1 MENKRFRVFTYMKF
15 MSLVTCIF
23 SKIVASQDSLETYI
37 VHVKLPNGQAFNEPE
52 DLERWYLSFL
62 PATASS
68 ANEQSRMVYSY
79 RSVVT
84 GFAARLSPEEA
95 KAMKTKD
102 GFVSARPQRV
112 LALHTTHTPNF
123 LGLHQNSG
131 FWEGSNYGKGVIIGL
146 FDTGITPNHPSFSDE
161 GVPPPPAKWKGKCE
175 LDGNACNNK
184 LIGARNFVRS
194 GGYPVDKGGHG
205 TLTSSIAGG
214 NHVKD
219 ANVFGNAFGTASGMA
234 PLAHLAMY
242 RACSE
247 IGCLESDT
255 LAAMDAAVEDGVDIM
270 SISIGTAPFFDDGPA
285 LGAFGAM
292 QMGIFNEAPWIL
304 TVGASTI
311 DRRIEAT
318 ALLGNK
324 DELDGE
330 SVFQPKEFPPTLLPL
345 VYPGINGDRNT
356 SWCLEGT
363 LNNTDVKGKVVLCER
378 GGGIGRTAKG
388 QIVKDAGG
396 AAMIIANQEPDGH
409 VNPSRANDPGLVYDI
424 QPNDYVPYL
433 CGLGYTDAQVGVVAR
448 RKVSCSRETSIAEAQ
463 LNYPSFSITL
473 GPTSQTYTRTVTN
486 VGDAISSYAVEIFPP
501 PGVRVRIIP
510 DKLSFSEMNQR
521 MSYEV
526 TFIRSTKH
534 VNTPFVQGYLKWI
547 SAKHFVRSPISVK
560 FM

>member
-1 MENKRFRVFTYMKF
+1 MENKRYRVLTYMKF

-23 SKIVASQDSLETYI
+23 SKIVASQDSLETYV
-37 VHVKLPNGQAFNEPE
+37 VHVKLPNNQAFDEPE
-52 DLERWYLSFL
+52 DLESWYLSFL

-68 ANEQSRMVYSY
+68 ANEQSHMVYSY
-79 RSVVT
+79 RNVVT

-95 KAMKTKD
+95 RAMKTKD

-161 GVPPPPAKWKGKCE
+161 GVPPPLTKWKGKCE
-175 LDGNACNNK
+175 LNGNACNNK

-194 GGYPVDKGGHG
+194 GGSPVDEGGHG
-205 TLTSSIAGG
+205 TLTSRFAAG

-219 ANVFGNAFGTASGMA
+219 AKVFGNAFGTASGVA

-242 RACSE
+242 RVCSL

-270 SISIGTAPFFDDGPA
+270 SISIGAGTAPFFDDGPA

-292 QMGIFNEAPWIL
+292 QKGIFVSCSAGNSGPGNTTLSNEAPWIL

-311 DRRIEAT
+311 DRRIKAT

-363 LNNTDVKGKVVLCER
+363 L
-378 GGGIGRTAKG
+378 
-388 QIVKDAGG
+388 
-396 AAMIIANQEPDGH
+396 M
-409 VNPSRANDPGLVYDI
+409 
-424 QPNDYVPYL
+424 
-433 CGLGYTDAQVGVVAR
+433 
-448 RKVSCSRETSIAEAQ
+448 SRERWCCVREA
-463 LNYPSFSITL
+463 
-473 GPTSQTYTRTVTN
+473 G
-486 VGDAISSYAVEIFPP
+486 E
-501 PGVRVRIIP
+501 
-510 DKLSFSEMNQR
+510 SE
-521 MSYEV
+521 
-526 TFIRSTKH
+526 
-534 VNTPFVQGYLKWI
+534 G
-547 SAKHFVRSPISVK
+547 
-560 FM
+560 